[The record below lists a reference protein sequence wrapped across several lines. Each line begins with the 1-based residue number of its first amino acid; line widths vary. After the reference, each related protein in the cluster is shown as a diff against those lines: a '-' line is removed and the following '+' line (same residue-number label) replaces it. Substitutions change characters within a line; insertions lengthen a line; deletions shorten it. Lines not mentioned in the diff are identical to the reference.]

1 MVLQPSEHIRDG
13 VVVLFRDKVQ
23 GDFGWTT
30 QEFFDNPTHA
40 KFMAKYRE
48 EVERLPLLEA
58 VELLGIYNKLSGV
71 NK

>member
-1 MVLQPSEHIRDG
+1 MALQPSEHMREA
-13 VVVLFRDKVQ
+13 VVVLFLDKVQ

-40 KFMAKYRE
+40 KFMAMYRE

-58 VELLGIYNKLSGV
+58 IKLLGIYNKLSGV